1 MFPRSP
7 ELLSAEDSALLVID
21 VQERLVPVLHES
33 ARLVWNVG
41 RLVEGAQLLKVFTA
55 ATEQYPQGIGPTIPA
70 LRDRINLRPEKRS
83 FSCRECTGLMDE
95 FKQRGIYKLLV
106 CGCETHVCVL
116 QSVIDLLG
124 EGFRVHVAA
133 DACTSRSPLDHEI
146 ALRRMDSCG
155 AVLTTTEAA
164 LFEWCETSSAA
175 QFKEISR
182 MVKEK
187 GPG

>member
-7 ELLSAEDSALLVID
+7 ELLSADDSALLVID
-21 VQERLVPVLHES
+21 VQEKLVPVLHDS
-33 ARLVWNVG
+33 AKLVWNVG
-41 RLVEGAQLLKVFTA
+41 RLVEGANLLKVFTA
-55 ATEQYPQGIGPTIPA
+55 ATEHYPKGIGPTIPA
-70 LRDRINLRPEKRS
+70 LRDRIDLKPEKRQ
-83 FSCRECTGLMDE
+83 FSCRECAGLIE
-95 FKQRGIYKLLV
+95 EYKQRGIYKLLI

-133 DACTSRSPLDHEI
+133 DAVSSRFTLDHEI

-155 AVLTTTEAA
+155 AVLTTTEAV

-175 QFKEISR
+175 QLN
-182 MVKEK
+182 
-187 GPG
+187 